1 MRMTKLGALAL
12 AGALVACG
20 GGNKGAAT
28 QGDTLSRDL
37 QLAPTDTSA
46 KLNDRPA
53 TPAPTPKNDAA
64 KPAKSAPPAAKPAPV
79 SAKPTPKPEAPPS
92 LAAGTVIGTTAR
104 DTITSRYNKAGQ
116 TMVVLVANDMKDAK
130 GRTVIPA
137 GAEVTLNIDVL
148 KSESSKGAN
157 NQAIHLTPVS
167 VSIGGASTPINAT
180 VDSVGFIL
188 KGRGITA
195 GTVAKVGAGAV
206 AGALLGKLIGK
217 NTTGAVV
224 GGAAGAAAGAAVAN
238 KTGDQDVTVYPGSP
252 VILRLTSAFS
262 K

>member
-1 MRMTKLGALAL
+1 MRKAHLGALAL

-20 GGNKGAAT
+20 GGNKGAGT

-46 KLNDRPA
+46 KLNDQPAAAAPASRAEAARPA
-53 TPAPTPKNDAA
+53 PA
-64 KPAKSAPPAAKPAPV
+64 KPAAAKPAP
-79 SAKPTPKPEAPPS
+79 KPQAAPS

-104 DTITSRYNKAGQ
+104 DTITSRVNKAGQ
-116 TMVVLVANDMKDAK
+116 TMVVVVANDMKDSK

-137 GAEVTLNIDVL
+137 GSEVTLNIDVL

-157 NQAIHLTPVS
+157 NQSIHLTPVS
-167 VSIGGASTPINAT
+167 VSIGGASAPINAS
-180 VDSVGFIL
+180 VDSVGYIL
-188 KGRGITA
+188 KGRGITG

-224 GGAAGAAAGAAVAN
+224 GGAAGAAAGAAIAD
-238 KTGDQDVTVYPGSP
+238 KSGDQDITIYPGSP
-252 VILRLTSAFS
+252 VVLRLTSAFA